1 MNERQRLDFQIRVLG
16 EAEDGSLKI
25 ELLPHPDRYEQ
36 IVVDGEPCLFDRL
49 ERAVIPLRVIVD
61 GFNRSGPL
69 PMFAQRQTISDS
81 AAYAEARREVVRKSL
96 NALALDDEP
105 ASDRSAE
112 NLDELVGKELG
123 FVVLSI
129 DIVGSTRIAAT
140 LPIRR
145 FERMMRIILDE
156 MSEVIPHF
164 LGHVLKYTGD
174 GLIAYFNEPSY
185 ITKNDL
191 AADCALTLRRV
202 IEVVNLELVE
212 AGFPFVQV
220 RIGIDSGEAAVTM
233 IGSART
239 KRQSDLVGAVAHLAT
254 KIQEVAP
261 PGAILLGD
269 ATVRSLHT
277 SWRAR
282 TRPYS
287 AADASVL
294 LTLDGSVY
302 PLHELD

>member
-1 MNERQRLDFQIRVLG
+1 MIKVLEEADDGRLR
-16 EAEDGSLKI
+16 I
-25 ELLPHPDRYEQ
+25 ELVPHPDRYEQ
-36 IVVDGEPCLFDRL
+36 RTVNGEACLFDRL
-49 ERAVIPLRVIVD
+49 ERALIPWRVIID

-69 PMFAQRQTISDS
+69 PIFAQRPTISDS
-81 AAYAEARREVVRKSL
+81 AAYAEGRREGIRKSL
-96 NALALDDEP
+96 NAVALDDEP
-105 ASDRSAE
+105 PADRAAE
-112 NLDELVGKELG
+112 NLDELVGRELG

-129 DIVGSTRIAAT
+129 DLVGSTKLAAS

-145 FERMMRIILDE
+145 FQRMTRVVLDE

-191 AADCALTLRRV
+191 AVDCALTLRRV
-202 IEVVNLELVE
+202 VAAVNLELVD
-212 AGFPFVQV
+212 AGFPAIQV
-220 RIGIDSGEAAVTM
+220 RMGIDSGDAIATM
-233 IGSART
+233 IGSPRT
-239 KRQSDLVGAVAHLAT
+239 KRLSDLVGVVVHLAT
-254 KIQEVAP
+254 KIQEAAP

-282 TRPYS
+282 TTPYG
-287 AADASVL
+287 AAEGLAL
-294 LTLDGSVY
+294 PTLDGSAY
-302 PLHELD
+302 PLHELK